1 MKVGRLAPIPRP
13 FAPTHTIEETDTLGT
28 WDPGETLSPAQ
39 GPLSAQVYTLPAGLT
54 VNDVDIFEINEA
66 FASQVSL
73 SQNCL
78 GPGSPIG
85 VGGPAGQGAVEAPA
99 ALASCRQSTV
109 WRS

>member
-28 WDPGETLSPAQ
+28 WDPGEMLSPAQ

-73 SQNCL
+73 CL
-78 GPGSPIG
+78 SIAWVLG
-85 VGGPAGQGAVEAPA
+85 VLWEWVGQLDRV
-99 ALASCRQSTV
+99 
-109 WRS
+109 